1 MPLEQPELP
10 TSYRRQSS
18 MYNVLPD
25 DAPMTWG
32 VWDLEGWLG
41 EITLDGDRWAWR
53 HARAH
58 PLSATHGTWQEAA
71 FEMIGEL
78 PALSVD

>member
-1 MPLEQPELP
+1 MIEQPELP
-10 TSYRRQSS
+10 TSFRRQSS

-25 DAPMTWG
+25 DEPMTWG

-53 HARAH
+53 HDREL
-58 PLSATHGTWQEAA
+58 PLSTAHDTWQAA
-71 FEMIGEL
+71 ADEMIGSL
-78 PALSVD
+78 PGMRFD